1 MKNRAKLS
9 ITALILTM
17 TTLTGCG
24 LGNMV
29 FHFPNNGNS
38 SAYDIES
45 PELQNKFLS
54 RPKDESKPSDYVG
67 DNIVDNLY
75 IAAGVLKDTLYW
87 SSEASGKAIASVG
100 PIPYNQDVYSKRI
113 INNDENHEW
122 FFQTNTISAFV
133 KKDLEILILI

>member
-45 PELQNKFLS
+45 PELQNKFLT
-54 RPKDESKPSDYVG
+54 RPKYE
-67 DNIVDNLY
+67 
-75 IAAGVLKDTLYW
+75 
-87 SSEASGKAIASVG
+87 
-100 PIPYNQDVYSKRI
+100 
-113 INNDENHEW
+113 
-122 FFQTNTISAFV
+122 
-133 KKDLEILILI
+133 

>member
-45 PELQNKFLS
+45 PELQNKFLYFYFAILPLRRIS
-54 RPKDESKPSDYVG
+54 R
-67 DNIVDNLY
+67 
-75 IAAGVLKDTLYW
+75 IAK
-87 SSEASGKAIASVG
+87 
-100 PIPYNQDVYSKRI
+100 
-113 INNDENHEW
+113 
-122 FFQTNTISAFV
+122 
-133 KKDLEILILI
+133 